1 MTKKYYKDLKKFRMD
16 YLDNEKY
23 DDIDVDATI
32 EALREAWKC
41 APDMSLSQLLDEIMP
56 MPFCEM
62 KNAEIIE
69 ELNQFILQN
78 HKQ

>member
-1 MTKKYYKDLKKFRMD
+1 MD
-16 YLDNEKY
+16 YDNDVEY
-23 DDIDVDATI
+23 DEIDVDGTV

-41 APDMSLSQLLDEIMP
+41 VPHVPLSQLLDEVMP

-62 KNAEIIE
+62 KNSEIIDE
-69 ELNQFILQN
+69 FNEFILQN

>member
-1 MTKKYYKDLKKFRMD
+1 MD
-16 YLDNEKY
+16 YDSQTDY
-23 DDIDVDATI
+23 DEQDIDGTI

-41 APDMSLSQLLDEIMP
+41 SSDISLSELLDSVMP

>member
-1 MTKKYYKDLKKFRMD
+1 MD
-16 YLDNEKY
+16 YDNEVEF
-23 DDIDVDATI
+23 DEIDIDGTI

-62 KNAEIIE
+62 KNSEMIE
-69 ELNQFILQN
+69 ELNEFILQN